1 MTTLSRDAESADRV
15 PTMPRGGRHARPE
28 PDDATTGA
36 PHAGD
41 TVDARDIRDIGWTPP
56 LHPRREDSPRATS
69 GATASAAVDV
79 AGLTKEYSGRRV
91 VDEVDFSVPAG
102 TVCGLLGPNG
112 AGKTT
117 TVRML
122 ATLLRPT
129 AGRVTVLGRDVVA
142 DATAVRSLIALT
154 GQYAS
159 VDEDLTGLENLE
171 IFGRLL
177 GLRGAQARQRSREL
191 VDQFGLTEA
200 GGRAIGSYSGGM
212 RRRLDLAASMI
223 RRPALLFLD
232 EPTTGLDPR
241 TRTQL
246 WEIVRSVVASGTTV
260 VLTTQYLD
268 EADALADQLV
278 VIDHGRVVGRG
289 TPESLKRSV
298 GDFSLSI
305 RLIDPRQ
312 ADDAAAVMRSLL
324 RAPIDVDVRTGQ
336 LTGPVPDS
344 ARAAEVIAALTAGRI
359 TVGEFGVHT
368 PSLDDVFLALTDDRR
383 PA

>member
-1 MTTLSRDAESADRV
+1 MTMTSNEAAAGTPRV
-15 PTMPRGGRHARPE
+15 GRHARPDTA
-28 PDDATTGA
+28 DDAATPAPWAPPPGA
-36 PHAGD
+36 APA
-41 TVDARDIRDIGWTPP
+41 A
-56 LHPRREDSPRATS
+56 PRARRS
-69 GATASAAVDV
+69 ATAAVEV
-79 AGLTKEYSGRRV
+79 AGLTKEFDGRRV
-91 VDEVDFSVPAG
+91 VDDVDFTVPAG

-129 AGRVTVLGRDVVA
+129 SGTVTVLGRDVVA

-159 VDEDLTGLENLE
+159 VDEDLTGRENLE

-177 GLRGAQARQRSREL
+177 GLRGRAARARAKEL
-191 VDQFGLTEA
+191 VDQFGLTDA
-200 GGRAIGSYSGGM
+200 GDRAIRSYSGGM

-246 WEIVRSVVASGTTV
+246 WDIVRSVVDSGTTV

-289 TPESLKRSV
+289 TPETLKRSV

-305 RLIDPRQ
+305 RLTDARQ
-312 ADDAAAVMRSLL
+312 TERAASTMRSLL
-324 RAPIDVDVRTGQ
+324 HAPVDVDLRTGS
-336 LTGPVPDS
+336 LTGPVPHS
-344 ARAAEVIAALTAGRI
+344 ARAAEVIAALTAERVG
-359 TVGEFGVHT
+359 VGEFGVHT
-368 PSLDDVFLALTDDRR
+368 PSLDDVFLALTDEAR

>member
-1 MTTLSRDAESADRV
+1 MDAATALR
-15 PTMPRGGRHARPE
+15 RGR
-28 PDDATTGA
+28 
-36 PHAGD
+36 
-41 TVDARDIRDIGWTPP
+41 
-56 LHPRREDSPRATS
+56 S
-69 GATASAAVDV
+69 ASAAVEV
-79 AGLTKEYSGRRV
+79 SGLTKEFDGRRV
-91 VDEVDFSVPAG
+91 VDEIDFVVPAG

-122 ATLLRPT
+122 STLLRPT
-129 AGRVTVLGRDVVA
+129 SGSVTVLGRDVVA

-159 VDEDLTGLENLE
+159 VDEDLTGRENLE

-177 GLRGAQARQRSREL
+177 GLRGREARARARDL
-191 VDQFGLTEA
+191 VDRFGLTDA
-200 GGRAIGSYSGGM
+200 GDRAIRSYSGGM

-241 TRTQL
+241 TRSQL
-246 WEIVRSVVASGTTV
+246 WDIVRSVVDAGTTV

-305 RLIDPRQ
+305 RLIDPHQSER
-312 ADDAAAVMRSLL
+312 AASTMRSLL
-324 RAPIDVDVRTGQ
+324 HAPVDVDTRTGA

-344 ARAAEVIAALTAGRI
+344 ARAAQVIAALTAERI
-359 TVGEFGVHT
+359 GVGEFGVHT
-368 PSLDDVFLALTDDRR
+368 PSLDDVFLALTDEAR

>member
-1 MTTLSRDAESADRV
+1 MTMTSNEADATGPRV
-15 PTMPRGGRHARPE
+15 GRHARPD
-28 PDDATTGA
+28 PDDAT
-36 PHAGD
+36 
-41 TVDARDIRDIGWTPP
+41 
-56 LHPRREDSPRATS
+56 
-69 GATASAAVDV
+69 ATAPGWPAQTPHPGRRSPATPGAVAV
-79 AGLTKEYSGRRV
+79 EVSGLTKEFNGRPV
-91 VDEVDFSVPAG
+91 VDSVDFTVPTG

-129 AGRVTVLGRDVVA
+129 SGTVTVLGRDVVT

-159 VDEDLTGLENLE
+159 VDEDLTGRENLE

-177 GLRGAQARQRSREL
+177 GLRGGPARARARDL

-200 GGRAIGSYSGGM
+200 GDRAISSYSGGM

-246 WEIVRSVVASGTTV
+246 WEIVRSVVAAGTTV

-305 RLIDPRQ
+305 RLIDAHQ
-312 ADDAAAVMRSLL
+312 TEAAAATMRSLL
-324 RAPIDVDVRTGQ
+324 HAPIDVDERTGS
-336 LTGPVPDS
+336 LTGPVPHS
-344 ARAAEVIAALTAGRI
+344 ARAAEVIAALTASRI
-359 TVGEFGVHT
+359 GVGEFGVHT
-368 PSLDDVFLALTDDRR
+368 PSLDDVFLALTDEAR

>member
-1 MTTLSRDAESADRV
+1 MTMISNEAAAGR
-15 PTMPRGGRHARPE
+15 PRAGRHARPDPAE
-28 PDDATTGA
+28 DLGTPAEQSSASESWSDPTGSSWSA
-36 PHAGD
+36 SPESA
-41 TVDARDIRDIGWTPP
+41 WTPP
-56 LHPRREDSPRATS
+56 LDA
-69 GATASAAVDV
+69 AAAVRRGRRSAPAV
-79 AGLTKEYSGRRV
+79 EVSGLTKEFDGRRV
-91 VDEVDFSVPAG
+91 VDDVDFVVPAG
-102 TVCGLLGPNG
+102 TVCGILGPNG

-129 AGRVTVLGRDVVA
+129 SGSVTVLGRDVVA

-159 VDEDLTGLENLE
+159 VDEDLTGRENLE

-177 GLRGAQARQRSREL
+177 GLRGRAAKARAREL
-191 VDQFGLTEA
+191 VDQFGLTDA
-200 GGRAIGSYSGGM
+200 GDRAIRSYSGGM

-241 TRTQL
+241 TRSRL
-246 WEIVRSVVASGTTV
+246 WDIVRSVVDSGTTV

-289 TPESLKRSV
+289 TPETLKRSV

-312 ADDAAAVMRSLL
+312 SERAASTMRSLL
-324 RAPIDVDVRTGQ
+324 HAPVDVDVRTGA
-336 LTGPVPDS
+336 LAGPVPHS
-344 ARAAEVIAALTAGRI
+344 ARAAEVIAALTAERI
-359 TVGEFGVHT
+359 GVGEFGVHT
-368 PSLDDVFLALTDDRR
+368 PSLDDVFLALTDESR